1 MKLLLIGYGKMG
13 QAIEAQ
19 AIARGHQIAG
29 IVDPSRPGV
38 LISDFTAAEADAA
51 IEFTHPDAAYQ
62 NVVACLKQGIP
73 VVCGSTGWL
82 HHFAEAQALSQ
93 QTGTPLFYASNYSVG
108 VNLFFHFNEYIAAKM
123 HQFGGYDVQV
133 REIHHTQKVDQPSG
147 TALTAAEGILRHF
160 PGKTTWRNEAASTPQ
175 ELAIISEREGT
186 VVGTHIVTY
195 SSPADSIELKHE
207 AHTRDGFV
215 QGALLAAEWLPGRKG
230 VFGMQ
235 DLLGL

>member
-13 QAIEAQ
+13 RAIEAQ

-29 IVDPSRPGV
+29 IVDPSQPGTR
-38 LISDFTAAEADAA
+38 LADFTAAEADAA
-51 IEFTHPDAAYQ
+51 IEFTHPDAAFQ
-62 NVVACLKQGIP
+62 NVTACLQQGIP

-160 PGKTTWRNEAASTPQ
+160 PVKTSWRNEATTAPQ
-175 ELAIISEREGT
+175 ELAILSEREGA

-215 QGALLAAEWLPGRKG
+215 QGALLAAEWLPGRHG
-230 VFGMQ
+230 VFGMK

>member
-19 AIARGHQIAG
+19 AVARGHQIAG
-29 IVDPSRPGV
+29 IVDPSRPEV
-38 LISDFTAAEADAA
+38 RIADFDSTTVDAA
-51 IEFTHPDAAYQ
+51 IEFTHPDAAFA
-62 NVVACLKQGIP
+62 NVMACLQQGIP

-82 HHFAEAQALSQ
+82 HHFAEAQALCQ
-93 QTGTPLFYASNYSVG
+93 QKNGALFYASNYSVG

-147 TALTAAEGILRHF
+147 TALTAAEGILRNF
-160 PGKTTWRNEAASTPQ
+160 PGKTTWRNEPTTEAN
-175 ELAIISEREGT
+175 ELAILSERTGQ

-195 SSPADSIELKHE
+195 SSAVDQIELKHE
-207 AHTRDGFV
+207 AHSRDGFV
-215 QGALLAAEWLPGRKG
+215 LGALLAAEWLPSHRG
-230 VFGMQ
+230 VFGMK

>member
-1 MKLLLIGYGKMG
+1 MKILLIGYGKMG
-13 QAIEAQ
+13 RAIEAQ

-29 IVDPSRPGV
+29 IIDPARPEARITDFSPAEVDV
-38 LISDFTAAEADAA
+38 A
-51 IEFTHPDAAYQ
+51 IEFTHPDAAFQ
-62 NVVACLKQGIP
+62 NVTACLEQGLP

-108 VNLFFHFNEYIAAKM
+108 VNLFFHFNEYMAAKM

-147 TALTAAEGILRHF
+147 TALTTAEGILRHF
-160 PGKTTWRNEAASTPQ
+160 PGKTRWRNDAATEAH
-175 ELAIISEREGT
+175 ELAVISEREGA
-186 VVGTHIVTY
+186 VIGTHIVTY
-195 SSPADSIELKHE
+195 SSPADTIELKHE
-207 AHTRDGFV
+207 AHTREGFV
-215 QGALLAAEWLPGRKG
+215 QGALLAAEWLPGRQG

>member
-13 QAIEAQ
+13 RAIEAQ

-29 IVDPSRPGV
+29 IVDPSRPGTR
-38 LISDFTAAEADAA
+38 IADFTAAEADAA
-51 IEFTHPDAAYQ
+51 IEFTHPDAAFQ
-62 NVVACLKQGIP
+62 NVTACLQQGIP

-160 PGKTTWRNEAASTPQ
+160 PAKTTWRNEATSAAS
-175 ELAIISEREGT
+175 ELAILSEREGT

-215 QGALLAAEWLPGRKG
+215 QGALLAAEWLPGRQG
-230 VFGMQ
+230 VFGMK

>member
-19 AIARGHQIAG
+19 AVARGHQIAG
-29 IVDPSRPGV
+29 IVDPTRPDV
-38 LISDFTAAEADAA
+38 RITDFDPTTVDAA
-51 IEFTHPDAAYQ
+51 IEFTHPDAAFA
-62 NVVACLKQGIP
+62 NVMACLQQGLP

-82 HHFAEAQALSQ
+82 HHFSEAQALCRQ
-93 QTGTPLFYASNYSVG
+93 KAGALFYASNYSVG

-160 PGKTTWRNEAASTPQ
+160 PNKTTWRNEPTQQAEQ
-175 ELAIISEREGT
+175 LAIISERTGQ

-195 SSPADSIELKHE
+195 SSAVDDIELKHE
-207 AHTRDGFV
+207 AHSREGFV
-215 QGALLAAEWLPGRKG
+215 LGALLAAEWLPSHQG
-230 VFGMQ
+230 VFGMK

>member
-19 AIARGHQIAG
+19 AIARGHQVVG
-29 IVDPSRPGV
+29 IVDPSRPATR
-38 LISDFTAAEADAA
+38 ITDFDASSADVA
-51 IEFTHPDAAYQ
+51 IEFTHPDAAFA
-62 NVVACLKQGIP
+62 NVLACLQQGLP

-82 HHFAEAQALSQ
+82 HHFAEAKALTQ
-93 QTGTPLFYASNYSVG
+93 QTNGALFYASNYSVG

-160 PGKTTWRNEAASTPQ
+160 PSKKSWRNEATEAAG
-175 ELAIISEREGT
+175 ELAILSEREGQ

-195 SSPADSIELKHE
+195 SSEADSIELKHE
-207 AHTRDGFV
+207 AHSRDGFV
-215 QGALLAAEWLPGRKG
+215 QGALLAAEWLPGRQG
-230 VFGMQ
+230 VFGMKE
-235 DLLGL
+235 LLGL

>member
-19 AIARGHQIAG
+19 ARARGHQIAG
-29 IVDPSRPGV
+29 IVDPTRPEV
-38 LISDFTAAEADAA
+38 RITDFDASTVDAA
-51 IEFTHPDAAYQ
+51 IEFTHPDAAFA
-62 NVVACLKQGIP
+62 NVMACLKQGLP

-82 HHFAEAQALSQ
+82 HHFAEAKALTQ
-93 QTGTPLFYASNYSVG
+93 QTGGALFYASNYSVG

-147 TALTAAEGILRHF
+147 TAITAAEGILRHF
-160 PGKTTWRNEAASTPQ
+160 PGKKTWRNEAASSPQ
-175 ELAIISEREGT
+175 ELAILSEREGQ

-195 SSPADSIELKHE
+195 SSEADSIELKHE
-207 AHTRDGFV
+207 AHSRDGFV
-215 QGALLAAEWLPGRKG
+215 QGALLAAEWLPGRRG
-230 VFGMQ
+230 VFGMKE
-235 DLLGL
+235 LLGL